1 MCCTCW
7 IHTCVSVLM
16 APYSDIYHRASNRLL
31 SIWPLREVIM
41 RLCSYCWRGEQI
53 PTDRIRLDLCT
64 SVDVLMF
71 MR

>member
-16 APYSDIYHRASNRLL
+16 APYSDIYHSSSGRLL

-64 SVDVLMF
+64 SDDVLMF

>member
-16 APYSDIYHRASNRLL
+16 APYFDIYYRASSRLL
-31 SIWPLREVIM
+31 SIRPLREVIM

-53 PTDRIRLDLCT
+53 PTDRIG
-64 SVDVLMF
+64 
-71 MR
+71 